1 MNRRSIF
8 NFLIVS
14 ILLIALSVLVSC
26 ASQPEKIPTTYTVD
40 VQKLD
45 QQAILALQPNKDANP
60 FIEPGSLLR
69 GKVNEFVVYRIDI
82 SNNRRRTIRID
93 SIMQDK
99 DQNYIDAYYA
109 DMLVE
114 YWDQNATRTSTDQST
129 LTSYAKKVSLIKKLV
144 VPYATITMGPGKSTY
159 YLVFVGPYP
168 IKRPAKAQIDVS
180 TDDGEYNSFEFTL
193 Q

>member
-1 MNRRSIF
+1 MKRRSIIYF
-8 NFLIVS
+8 SITS
-14 ILLIALSVLVSC
+14 ILLIALATLASC
-26 ASQPEKIPTTYTVD
+26 ASQPEKLPATYSVD

-60 FIEPGSLLR
+60 FVEPGSILR

-82 SNNRRRTIRID
+82 SNDHSRTIRID
-93 SIMQDK
+93 SIMQDR
-99 DQNYIDAYYA
+99 DQNYIDAYFA
-109 DMLVE
+109 DRLVE
-114 YWDQNATRTSTDQST
+114 YWDQNSTRTSTDKST
-129 LTSYAKKVSLIKKLV
+129 LTSYAKKISLIKKLV
-144 VPYATITMGPGKSTY
+144 VPYATIPIKPGKTSY
-159 YLVFVGPYP
+159 YLVFVGPNP

>member
-1 MNRRSIF
+1 MKRNFIL
-8 NFLIVS
+8 NFLAAS
-14 ILLIALSVLVSC
+14 ILVIALSSLISC
-26 ASQPEKIPTTYTVD
+26 ASQPEKVPAAYSVD

-45 QQAILALQPNKDANP
+45 QEAILALQPNKDANP
-60 FIEPGSLLR
+60 FVEPGSLLR

-82 SNNRRRTIRID
+82 SNDHRRTIRID
-93 SIMQDK
+93 SIMQDR
-99 DQNYIDAYYA
+99 DQNYIDAYFA
-109 DMLVE
+109 DRLVE
-114 YWDQNATRTSTDQST
+114 YWDQNSTRTSTDKST
-129 LTSYAKKVSLIKKLV
+129 LTSYAKKISLIKKLV
-144 VPYATITMGPGKSTY
+144 VPYATIPIGPGKSTY